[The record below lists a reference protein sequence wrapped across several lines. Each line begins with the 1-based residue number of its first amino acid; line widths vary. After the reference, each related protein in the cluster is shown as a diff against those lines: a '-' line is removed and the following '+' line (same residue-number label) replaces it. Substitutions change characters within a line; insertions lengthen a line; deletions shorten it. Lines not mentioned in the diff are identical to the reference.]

1 MNPAPPVTSSL
12 RIADLTKHG
21 AQLLPPVIRHEA
33 GLFDGGLVEHAIR
46 RATRRSGIVGR
57 LDGYYFRQGIEQPD
71 GMCIFSY
78 RDSEVVPARDTP
90 VSPMVQTAGAG
101 RGKQTP
107 CSSGER
113 RRGGWRA

>member
-33 GLFDGGLVEHAIR
+33 HLLHGGLVEHAIG

-57 LDGYYFRQGIEQPD
+57 LDGYYLGQGTEQSD
-71 GMCIFSY
+71 GMCLFSY

-90 VSPMVQTAGAG
+90 VGPMMQTPGAG
-101 RGKQTP
+101 RGQQAP
-107 CSSGER
+107 RSSGER
-113 RRGGWRA
+113 RRG